1 MKKSATILLGSLLL
15 LAACKKEAGEG
26 GTSTIKGSV
35 SVKDYNGTFPVMNSQ
50 YAGSG
55 EDVYIIYGDNIGVGD
70 KVEANPEGMYEFT
83 NLREGKY
90 TVFVRSKDSTEIMA
104 GNQNAKEAAVVR
116 EVEITKKNETVEVPA
131 ITIYSYK

>member
-1 MKKSATILLGSLLL
+1 MKKSAALLLGSLLL
-15 LAACKKEAGEG
+15 FTACEKEAGKG
-26 GTSTIKGSV
+26 GTSSIKGSV

-70 KVEANPEGMYEFT
+70 KVEANPAGEFEFA
-83 NLREGKY
+83 NLRPGKY
-90 TVFVRSKDSTEIMA
+90 TIFVPSKDSSEIMA
-104 GNQNAKEAAVVR
+104 GNQNAKQSAVVR
-116 EVEITKKNETVEVPA
+116 EVEISKKKETVQVPA